1 MKFFKS
7 YTTIS
12 SYPNKDISF
21 QFDVDK
27 QKFDCKTLISELQN
41 VFKNIQKV
49 EKVNFEI
56 TKNDICKSV
65 KIKGLVFWD
74 DIPVTNLS
82 FNFDKSEKYV
92 LTIDADYFTFRGSD
106 EAFEECDKLEHK
118 ENYPE
123 ILFEKPRFNTT
134 EKSFSLHHINTEKI
148 FMVNNNG
155 VSIVMTIRPSFWEYY
170 YEKHSAL
177 YSNHRI
183 GFPIIM
189 KTGNSFSMYDLVCS
203 EAPDDYS
210 CFLTQVNKKTWEIKN
225 RPIFIYFHICAYPN
239 LTYSVDKI
247 TFISNKKPIFDKF
260 PKRWDE
266 IKIKFIQSSG
276 TPEITRTDILD
287 LMVHAFK
294 FGTTHEFEL
303 SLSDSTI
310 TIRPFKLN

>member
-7 YTTIS
+7 HTTIS

-41 VFKNIQKV
+41 VFKNKAG
-49 EKVNFEI
+49 KLDFEI
-56 TKNDICKSV
+56 PENTLFKSV
-65 KIKGLVFWD
+65 KVKGIVFWD
-74 DIPVTNLS
+74 DVPVSNLS

-92 LTIDADYFTFRGSD
+92 LSINADYFTFRGSD
-106 EAFEECDKLEHK
+106 EAFEECDKREHK

-123 ILFEKPRFNTT
+123 ILFEKPRINIA
-134 EKSFSLHHINTEKI
+134 EKSFGLHHINTEKI
-148 FMVNNNG
+148 FMVTNND
-155 VSIVMTIRPSFWEYY
+155 VSIIMNIRPFFWEYY

-183 GFPIIM
+183 GIPIIM

-203 EAPDDYS
+203 EVPDDYS
-210 CFLTQVNKKTWEIKN
+210 CFLTQVDKKTWEIKN
-225 RPIFIYFHICAYPN
+225 RPIFIYFYNSAYPN
-239 LTYSVDKI
+239 LTYGVDKI
-247 TFISNKKPIFDKF
+247 TFISNKKTMFDKL
-260 PKRWDE
+260 PKKWDE
-266 IKIKFIQSSG
+266 IQIKFIQPTG
-276 TPEITRTDILD
+276 TPAITRTDILD

-294 FGTTHEFEL
+294 FGTTHELEL